1 MTRAGFEPTNAAV
14 KGRCLDRLANGPKL
28 LKADNEIRTR
38 HNGLEDQR
46 FTS

>member
-14 KGRCLDRLANGPKL
+14 KGRRLNRLANGPKF
-28 LKADNEIRTR
+28 LKADNETRTR

-46 FTS
+46 FSS